1 MLFRSGGFGSVR
13 TRAVKEKL
21 TQRPLL
27 MQDSSWRHIVAA
39 TGMPAVR
46 AENAAQ
52 LEQVL
57 KAWRWQDGPAYVE
70 VPFDPEAYQQM
81 VENLR

>member
-1 MLFRSGGFGSVR
+1 
-13 TRAVKEKL
+13 
-21 TQRPLL
+21 
-27 MQDSSWRHIVAA
+27 
-39 TGMPAVR
+39 MPAVR